1 MNIENVLLPNCQF
14 HLTHFDLE
22 MNWVSDSSGTG
33 MLIPLKPAKVAKPCG
48 LTRPGC
54 GNPQLWW
61 FGGSLVQSVSPGKS
75 QEMTQIWKKNSPFS
89 LWKIESDR
97 ARGSSWVFGPN
108 VSKCHLSSSSA
119 IRSFFTHVIKDLAW
133 PTTYKT
139 IHVDGPY
146 CRVGHGWTCPRIA
159 WKMLEVSFTSRSTGN
174 SPNGDWC
181 RFQHRNLMKLRN
193 GTAT

>member
-1 MNIENVLLPNCQF
+1 MCCFPTASSIWPTSTWRWIEYRIVAELGCWYLWNLPK
-14 HLTHFDLE
+14 L
-22 MNWVSDSSGTG
+22 
-33 MLIPLKPAKVAKPCG
+33 P
-48 LTRPGC
+48 
-54 GNPQLWW
+54 
-61 FGGSLVQSVSPGKS
+61 SLVASPGLDVGILSCGDLVVLWCKAYPR
-75 QEMTQIWKKNSPFS
+75 EKVKRWHKFEKNSPFS